1 MASSVDA
8 ICDVS
13 SMSVSN
19 WSHVRKCVNC
29 MYFAHAQIF
38 QTLSIDLPFMH
49 GDTDIANFADDNTP
63 YTSAKNIND
72 VTESLEQASLP
83 PFKWF

>member
-1 MASSVDA
+1 MCKLHVFCTCPD
-8 ICDVS
+8 I
-13 SMSVSN
+13 SN
-19 WSHVRKCVNC
+19 FEHR
-29 MYFAHAQIF
+29 F
-38 QTLSIDLPFMH
+38 TFMH

-72 VTESLEQASLP
+72 VIESLEQASLP